1 MSPKTSSYC
10 CGFFV
15 LIFVRIAIA
24 TTIIKINF
32 VTDEMIDAIC
42 KYAVL
47 ESLVIATPAGIIN
60 AIKLYNMANIPTID
74 SHAAS
79 NFS

>member
-1 MSPKTSSYC
+1 MSPKISSYC

-15 LIFVRIAIA
+15 LIFVRIVIA

-60 AIKLYNMANIPTID
+60 PIKLYNIANITTID